1 MSDLKLAD
9 HFAGMKLYDTIVEA
23 RVKNK
28 HF

>member
-9 HFAGMKLYDTIVEA
+9 HFAGMKLCDTIVDT